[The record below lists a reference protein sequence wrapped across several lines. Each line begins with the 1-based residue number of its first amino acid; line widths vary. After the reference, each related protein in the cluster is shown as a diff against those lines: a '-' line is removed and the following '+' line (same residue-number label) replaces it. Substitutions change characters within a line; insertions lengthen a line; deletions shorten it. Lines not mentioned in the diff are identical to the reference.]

1 MLRGKAHA
9 PIEGNSQ
16 LSNMLMPKLL
26 EEYNPL
32 PQSHDWFSVDIKRV
46 FSEQSGDSK
55 PLIKIL
61 LSNEKPS
68 LNCMFKQWIIIVLPS
83 YPTACSEWAQWL
95 MIRSLESNSNDTWK
109 IRRLRMQSQ
118 GPSRL
123 ESTIVFLIIQYLW
136 ERCVYNIVCGIQNMS
151 RHCNFLVRL
160 NPLLVVSWA

>member
-1 MLRGKAHA
+1 MLTGKAHA
-9 PIEGNSQ
+9 SIEGNSQ

-32 PQSHDWFSVDIKRV
+32 PQSHDWFSVDI
-46 FSEQSGDSK
+46 SGSSRNK
-55 PLIKIL
+55 VATRSLIKIL

-109 IRRLRMQSQ
+109 IRRLRMESQ
-118 GPSRL
+118 GSSRL